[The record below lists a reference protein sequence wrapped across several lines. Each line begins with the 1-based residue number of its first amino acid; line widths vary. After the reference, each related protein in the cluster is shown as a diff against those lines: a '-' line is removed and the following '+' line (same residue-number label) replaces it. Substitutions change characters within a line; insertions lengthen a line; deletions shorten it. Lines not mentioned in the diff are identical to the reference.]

1 MDDEM
6 STVKNAW
13 NEMNEDLVT
22 MKQIVAS
29 PDTIKNNKDDYSFKK
44 NSYQLLRDLE
54 TLELKYEHEAKFR
67 KLWYANQAKSI
78 EAEFKRECKKALEFY
93 KEEKLELK
101 KNLMAKFSDIRNHM
115 IQNDEH
121 EQLLDAKCK
130 TSEVKPVEAKIC
142 LTRSLKRKLNLP
154 NYDQF

>member
-6 STVKNAW
+6 PKVKNSW
-13 NEMNEDLVT
+13 NEMNEDLAT
-22 MKQIVAS
+22 MKQIFAS
-29 PDTIKNNKDDYSFKK
+29 PDNIKNNIDDYSFKK

-101 KNLMAKFSDIRNHM
+101 KSLMEKFNDIRNN

-121 EQLLDAKCK
+121 ELLDVKCK